1 MSDYNIKDIAAIVK
15 GKFISCHD
23 EHQPI
28 SDILIDSRKFTKNRD
43 TIFIAIKSK
52 RNDGHEF
59 IRELYEKGLRN
70 FLVSIEPDERKN
82 FNGCNIILVKDCV
95 AALQALAI
103 HHRKRF
109 SAPVIGIAGSNGK
122 TIIKEWLFQLLSPDK
137 NIIRSP
143 KSYNSQIGVPLS
155 VWMMKPEHQLAI
167 FEAGI
172 SQPDEMNKL
181 LPIIKPDIGIFT
193 NIGSAHEENF
203 VNVEHKVSEKLNLFT
218 KSKVLIY
225 NSDYT
230 DISSRIAGLEVFK
243 TLQLLN
249 WSRKNGAA
257 LFISEISPGQKT
269 TAIKAEYQGRAYE
282 IEIPFTDQASAENA
296 IHCLAVML
304 YLNYPGN
311 IIADRMMKLTP
322 IEMRLESRQGIN
334 NCTIINDSYSLDF
347 ESLKIA
353 LDFLDQQN
361 RNRKKTL
368 ILSDM
373 FQSSKSDHDLYQEIS
388 HLLANKNINRLI
400 GIGKSM
406 VKHAEL
412 FTMENFTYE
421 STDQFLREFS
431 FSLFSNEAILLKGS
445 RVFEFEKISRLL
457 EHKAHET
464 VLEVNL
470 NSLVSNFNYFRSKLT
485 PGTKVMA
492 MVKAFSYGAGSDE
505 IAGILQYHHADYL
518 AVAFADEGVE
528 LRKAG
533 IKLPIMVMNPE
544 EQGIDSIVKFG
555 LEPEIYNFRVLQL
568 FEEAMADYY
577 SGTDKHFK
585 VHVKFDTGMH
595 RLGFERQ
602 DITALAERISSN
614 PCFELVSVFTHLA
627 ASEDQDKDEFTR
639 GQAKQLTDIHAE
651 IQKHFGYPVMKHILN
666 TSGISR
672 FPEYHLDM
680 VRIGIGLYGVSG
692 NEQDVRY
699 LENVCTLKTNIS
711 QIRHIQKGEGVGYN
725 LAWVAPSDSVVAVIP
740 IGYADGLNR
749 RLGNGNG
756 KVMVHGRFAPIIGN
770 VCMDMCMIDV
780 TGMDAKENDEVTVF
794 GKGFS
799 IQEFAKQLNTIPYE
813 ILAGISQRVKRIYYQ
828 E

>member
-1 MSDYNIKDIAAIVK
+1 MSDYKIKDIAAIVK
-15 GKFISCHD
+15 GKLISCRD
-23 EHQPI
+23 EQQPI
-28 SDILIDSRKFTKNRD
+28 SDILIDSRKFSKTGD
-43 TIFIAIKSK
+43 TIFIAIKSR

-70 FLVSIEPDERKN
+70 FLVSTEPDEPKN
-82 FNGCNIILVKDCV
+82 YSDCNIILVKDCV
-95 AALQALAI
+95 AAIQALAI

-109 SAPVIGIAGSNGK
+109 AAPVIGIAGSNGK

-181 LPIIKPDIGIFT
+181 LPIVKPDIGIFT

-243 TLQLLN
+243 TVQLLN
-249 WSRKNGAA
+249 WSRKNSAA
-257 LFISEISPGQKT
+257 LFIREINPGPKT
-269 TAIKAEYQGRAYE
+269 TVIKAEYDGRDYV

-304 YLNYPGN
+304 YLNYPGD
-311 IIADRMMKLTP
+311 IIAERMMKLTP

-361 RNRKKTL
+361 RSRKKTL

-373 FQSSKSDHDLYQEIS
+373 FQSSKSEHELYSEIS
-388 HLLANKNINRLI
+388 LLLANKNINRLI
-400 GIGKSM
+400 GIGKFM
-406 VKHAEL
+406 VKYAEL
-412 FTMENFTYE
+412 FPMEKFTFE
-421 STDQFLREFS
+421 STAQFLREFS

-470 NSLVSNFNYFRSKLT
+470 NSLVNNFNYFRSKLK

-544 EQGIDSIVKFG
+544 EQGVDSIVKFG

-568 FEEAMADYY
+568 FEEAITDYY
-577 SGTDKHFK
+577 SGTDNRLKIHI
-585 VHVKFDTGMH
+585 KFDTGMH

-614 PCFELVSVFTHLA
+614 PCFELVSVFSHLA
-627 ASEDQDKDEFTR
+627 ASEDQGKDEFTHR
-639 GQAKQLTDIHAE
+639 QAKLLTDIHDE
-651 IQKHFGYPVMKHILN
+651 IQKHFSHPVMKHIVN

-672 FPEYHLDM
+672 FPEYHFDM
-680 VRIGIGLYGVSG
+680 VRTGIGLYGISG
-692 NEQDVRY
+692 NEQDARF

-711 QIRHIQKGEGVGYN
+711 QIRHIQKGEGLGYN
-725 LAWVAPSDSVVAVIP
+725 LVWTAPSDTVVAVVP

-756 KVMVHGRFAPIIGN
+756 KVLIHGRFAPIIGN

-780 TGMDAKENDEVTVF
+780 TGMDVKENDEVTVF
-794 GKGFS
+794 GKEFS